1 MRIALVNCDPL
12 TEHDMDEAPLL
23 GALREA
29 GHDAEC
35 LAWNAPG
42 SDASGYDVAV
52 LRATWDYHERLD
64 EFLAW
69 CERAAGV
76 TRLVHPPE
84 IVRWNAHKGYLLEL
98 ERAGVPIVPTALVE
112 RGDGRGLADLLTRSG
127 WSDAVIKPA
136 IGAGSAGAMRVRAGD
151 IAAGEAHWREWIAR
165 RDMLIQ
171 PFLKRV
177 EQGGERA
184 LVWIDGGLTHA
195 IEKAPRFH
203 DGDESVRA
211 CDSISDEERALAE
224 RVLGTADFDLT
235 YARVDV
241 MELDDG
247 SLVLS
252 ELELIEPSLFFPYS
266 ADAVGRMVAAIE
278 RRG

>member
-23 GALREA
+23 AALREA
-29 GHDAEC
+29 GHRAAC
-35 LAWNAPG
+35 LAWNRPG
-42 SDASGYDVAV
+42 ADPSGYDLAI

-64 EFLAW
+64 DFLAW
-69 CERAAGV
+69 CDRAAGV
-76 TRLVHPPE
+76 TRLVNGPE
-84 IVRWNAHKGYLLEL
+84 VVRWNAHKGYLLEL

-112 RGDGRGLADLLTRSG
+112 RGDGRALAGLLAERG
-127 WSDAVIKPA
+127 WGDAVVKPA
-136 IGAGSAGAMRVRAGD
+136 VGAGSVGARRVDAED
-151 IAAGEAHWREWIAR
+151 LAPGEAHWCEWVAR

-184 LVWIDGGLTHA
+184 LVWIDGELTHA

-203 DGDESVRA
+203 DGEESVRA
-211 CDSISDEERALAE
+211 RDTISHEERALAE
-224 RVLGTADFDLT
+224 RVLGVVEFDLT

-247 SLVLS
+247 SLALS

-266 ADAVGRMVAAIE
+266 ADAVERMVAAIE